1 MPVEPRDKRSSEFA
15 FRPVGRFLR
24 LNWFAV
30 VLVSALLLVQC
41 FWHSRIQAGD
51 LGSHVYN
58 AWLAQLIEHHQISG
72 LMIAR
77 QGSNVLFD
85 LLLVHTANLAGFVA
99 AEKIVVGLAVL
110 VFFWGSFS
118 FLAAASGRPPWLLMP
133 FLFILSYGYVFHMG
147 FMNYYLSIGLALVA
161 LALSWRG
168 EAGNWLAAVA
178 LSAVSFLAHPLGFLL
193 AATVSAYIW
202 IWRILP
208 RWWRLAVPALAL
220 TGLVALRFFF
230 ASHQAFEADW
240 RATGFLQLL
249 GQDQLNLFGRR
260 YEILSW
266 VALAWGTVCA
276 LAAIY
281 DRSFRE
287 QVPSATLRLA
297 LELYLV
303 AVVATF
309 CLPENLRTNIYAGW
323 IGLLVSRLTL
333 VTAIFGLLVLASL
346 RLPRWSAY
354 GASLLG
360 AVFFLFLYQDTGKLD
375 RMEANARVV
384 VQQLPVGTRIV
395 AVASPPGDWRIEFI
409 HHSIERACIGRCF
422 SFANYE
428 PSSLQFR
435 IRALPG
441 GFFVTDS
448 ADKSEAM
455 SSGDYLVQKDD
466 LPLTS
471 IYQCDDADFTRL
483 CAHAL
488 REGQKAEDPEDD
500 PVPDPVSDSSPKA
513 VSQPQ
518 N

>member
-85 LLLVHTANLAGFVA
+85 LLLLHTANLAGFVA

-118 FLAAASGRPPWLLMP
+118 FLAAACGRPPWLLMP

-281 DRSFRE
+281 DWSFRE
-287 QVPSATLRLA
+287 KVPSATLRLA

-354 GASLLG
+354 GASLL
-360 AVFFLFLYQDTGKLD
+360 AAAFFLFLYQDTGELD

-384 VQQLPVGTRIV
+384 VQPLPAGTRIV
-395 AVASPPGDWRIEFI
+395 AVANPPVDWRIEFI

-435 IRALPG
+435 VRALPDS
-441 GFFVTDS
+441 FFLTDS

-483 CAHAL
+483 CALPL

-500 PVPDPVSDSSPKA
+500 PVPVPASPKGD
-513 VSQPQ
+513 SQLQ

>member
-85 LLLVHTANLAGFVA
+85 LLLLHTANLAGFVA

-281 DRSFRE
+281 DWSFRE
-287 QVPSATLRLA
+287 KVPSATLRLA

-435 IRALPG
+435 VRALPDS
-441 GFFVTDS
+441 FFVTDS

-455 SSGDYLVQKDD
+455 SSGDYIVQKAD

-471 IYQCDDADFTRL
+471 IYQCDDQDFTRL
-483 CAHAL
+483 CAL
-488 REGQKAEDPEDD
+488 PLWEGQKTEDPEDE
-500 PVPDPVSDSSPKA
+500 PVSAPGSD
-513 VSQPQ
+513 VSLNAAGRP
-518 N
+518 